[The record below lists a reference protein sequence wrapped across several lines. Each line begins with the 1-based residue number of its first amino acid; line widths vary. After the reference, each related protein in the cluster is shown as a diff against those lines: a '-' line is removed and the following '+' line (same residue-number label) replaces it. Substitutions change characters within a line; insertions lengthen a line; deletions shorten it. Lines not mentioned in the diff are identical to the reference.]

1 MLSDEVFAWLSR
13 QPDWQRDLAHL
24 VATQVEL
31 DGAEYEDA
39 LRFVKARFGVPV
51 DGPGRSCCPIERDH
65 VSPASVGAVPRLL
78 ALGSLQGVGLVSEN
92 DELTFGGTGLTLIY
106 GQNAVGK
113 SSYVR
118 ALKVICRTVDR
129 DCRIRGNIY
138 DASTTGTPPSARIKI
153 DVDGALTELRTTLDG
168 DAEVTLP
175 GVSVFDSAC
184 AELYVSAQNAVQF
197 IPAELRL
204 LARLATLQDRM
215 RHDIAGERQSLQGV
229 EPSRDGYPLTT
240 EVGRALARLRG
251 AGDDPDLA
259 SLVVMTAEQEARFA
273 ELCGIIA
280 AAAGSTIRDDAP
292 AARREAGE
300 ARALA
305 GSLSELVERAGDA
318 AADRLRRTATDD
330 ARARAAVQL
339 SVEQLTAPV
348 PGIGDDPWRLMWDAA
363 RSFVEGHRG
372 AFPPAPGDHCP
383 LCLQPV
389 TADTAERMA
398 HFQEHVSSTIRATA
412 KSAAGALSDALEACA
427 PAHAAACRTPLI
439 AALRDRKPELVQHVE
454 TLIDAVAEHLVT
466 MQTDPAAAAGTTFDA
481 EAVTAGLTAWADT
494 RSSHTSA
501 LLAAEEPEKLKQ
513 AEAELAELEAR
524 QRLASELDIFTTW
537 RMRLGTISALT
548 EAHTA
553 LATNRIT
560 SARRELTHTEIG
572 KALDAALTEEL
583 TRLSCT
589 HLPVQLDTSLDVTDT
604 KVGLRLLAHAPAG
617 VSEVVS
623 DGERRALALCF
634 FFAELTVANEAGGIV
649 VDDPVSSLDDD
660 RRGYIADRLVAEAH
674 TRQVIVF
681 THDLPFVFDLRTQAK
696 KAGVPVHFQ
705 HMWRLGDDVG
715 RVDDQPPFKTMNLR
729 ERIGKLDQELQ
740 QMRNEPPPADYEQAC
755 RRTTGFYHRVR
766 TSWERAVEERLFAG
780 VVERFERN
788 VKTLLLKDVK
798 ITDELVDQVEQGMTR
813 GSKFLH
819 EGAFAAQVALPS
831 LVEMAQEV
839 ETLRKFDKSTRPT
852 GG

>member
-1 MLSDEVFAWLSR
+1 MLSDQVFAWLSR
-13 QPDWQRDLAHL
+13 QPDWQRDLARR

-31 DGAEYEDA
+31 DDSEYDDA
-39 LRFVKARFGVPV
+39 LCFVKAWFGVPV
-51 DGPGRSCCPIERDH
+51 DGSARSCLPIERDH
-65 VSPASVGAVPRLL
+65 LSAASVDAAPKLL
-78 ALGSLQGVGLVSEN
+78 AIGSLQGVGLVSESE
-92 DELTFGGTGLTLIY
+92 ELTFGETGLTLVY

-138 DASTTGTPPSARIKI
+138 DASTSGTPPTARIKI
-153 DVDGALTELRTTLDG
+153 DVDGAVTELSAKLDG
-168 DAEVTLP
+168 DAEVSLP

-197 IPAELRL
+197 IPAELRQ

-215 RHDIAGERQSLQGV
+215 RHDIASERQSLQGG
-229 EPSRDGYPLTT
+229 EPSRDGYPQTT

-251 AGDDPDLA
+251 ASDDPDLA
-259 SLVVMTAEQEARFA
+259 SLAVMTGEQEKRFA
-273 ELCGIIA
+273 DLGGVLA
-280 AAAGSTIRDDAP
+280 AAAGSTIRDDALS
-292 AARREAGE
+292 ARREADE

-305 GSLSELVERAGDA
+305 VSLSELVKLTTDA
-318 AADRLRRTATDD
+318 AAGRLRRAATDD
-330 ARARAAVQL
+330 VRARAAVRL
-339 SVEQLTAPV
+339 SVEQLAGPV
-348 PGIGDDPWRLMWDAA
+348 PGVGDDPWRLMWEAA
-363 RSFVEGHRG
+363 RSFVGGHRG
-372 AFPPAPGDHCP
+372 AFPPVLGDHCP
-383 LCLQPV
+383 LCLQQV
-389 TADTAERMA
+389 TSETAERMA

-412 KSAAGALSDALEACA
+412 KTAADALSDAVGACA
-427 PAHAAACRTPLI
+427 PAHAQSCRTPLI
-439 AALRDRKPELVQHVE
+439 AALADRKPELVQHVE
-454 TLIDAVAEHLVT
+454 TLIGAVAEHLVR
-466 MQTDPAAAAGTTFDA
+466 MQADPAAAAGSTFDA
-481 EAVTAGLTAWADT
+481 EAVAAELTTWAET
-494 RSSHTSA
+494 RSSHAGA
-501 LLAAEEPEKLKQ
+501 LLAAEEPEKL
-513 AEAELAELEAR
+513 AEAKAERAELEAR

-537 RMRLGTISALT
+537 RMRLRTISALAET
-548 EAHTA
+548 HAA

-572 KALDAALTEEL
+572 EALDAALTQEL

-589 HLPVQLDTSLDVTDT
+589 HLPVQLNTSLDVTDT
-604 KVGLRLLAHAPAG
+604 MVGLRLLAHAPAG
-617 VSEVVS
+617 VTEIVS

-696 KAGVPVHFQ
+696 KASVPVHYQ
-705 HMWRLGDDVG
+705 HIWRLGDDVG

-729 ERIGKLDQELQ
+729 QRIGKLDQELA
-740 QMRNEPPPADYEQAC
+740 QMRIDPSPVDYEQAG
-755 RRTTGFYHRVR
+755 RRTAGFYHRVR

-780 VVERFERN
+780 VVERFERD
-788 VKTLLLKDVK
+788 VKTLRLKDVR
-798 ITDELVDQVEQGMTR
+798 ITDELVDQVVQGMTR

-819 EGAFAAQVALPS
+819 EDAFAAQAALPS
-831 LVEMAQEV
+831 LIEMAREVEMLRV
-839 ETLRKFDKSTRPT
+839 FETSTRLS